1 MQALPVLVLEKVAK
15 DLEQHENAVR
25 IKKMIFC
32 ICKNKWENDK
42 TKLDSLDFKKLIQ
55 ELVQKNPTLE
65 NLKISLYQIVKTLN
79 KPGEYTLVAK
89 VIFTN
94 VGQLYPEMQKS
105 QPFIPIRENEATAT
119 LQYSPQAVKI
129 SRPPQLRK
137 AYDPFDMR
145 VAVMNYV
152 NPLRAKIVLYSA
164 LDHIFDFSK
173 QDWVA
178 LRSHEL
184 DDLLQRLFK
193 SCKNFDQFEDKLRS
207 TARSLAQ
214 PEEHTQVADA
224 IIRLIKPFYTTDQ
237 SEGIVTNVLGNS
249 KFTPDDEDNTCQ
261 FLPS

>member
-1 MQALPVLVLEKVAK
+1 MQALPISILEKVVK

-32 ICKNKWENDK
+32 LCKNQWENDK
-42 TKLDSLDFKKLIQ
+42 NKLNGLEFKKLIQ
-55 ELVQKNPTLE
+55 ELVEKNPTSE
-65 NLKISLYQIVKTLN
+65 NLKISLYQVVKTLN

-89 VIFTN
+89 VIFTK

-105 QPFIPIRENEATAT
+105 QQFIPARENEPTAT
-119 LQYSPQAVKI
+119 LQSSPQVEKI
-129 SRPPQLRK
+129 SQPSQLRK

-164 LDHIFDFSK
+164 LNHIFDFSN

-193 SCKNFDQFEDKLRS
+193 SCKNFAQFEDKLRS

-214 PEEHTQVADA
+214 PEDHIQAADV
-224 IIRLIKPFYTTDQ
+224 IIRLIKPFYTTDR
-237 SEGIVTNVLGNS
+237 SEGIATNVMGNS
-249 KFTPDDEDNTCQ
+249 KFTPEEEESTCQ